1 MEAATRGR
9 FAKDRM
15 AVAVMV
21 DLALLSQRGPVPL
34 EEISKRQCV
43 SPYGL
48 ELLFTQLRRHK
59 LVRFTR
65 GRHGGYEPARS
76 PGEITVAEVVQC
88 VKEPPDR
95 RSTFSAEGR
104 VGDNAGKC
112 LTQELWAGLEDVMQG
127 VLSAVTIQDLLD
139 QRPRCA
145 AAEAATRPEAQPVL
159 PLHAAIA
166 LPRRGALPTG
176 LRVLPAQAS
185 NQALSESVA

>member
-1 MEAATRGR
+1 MEANTRGR
-9 FAKDRM
+9 FARDRV

-34 EEISKRQCV
+34 ERISQRQRV
-43 SPYGL
+43 SSYGL

-65 GRHGGYEPARS
+65 GREGGYEPARR

-95 RSTFSAEGR
+95 RSTFCAEGR

-112 LTQELWAGLEDVMQG
+112 LTQELWAGLDEVMHG
-127 VLSAVTIQDLLD
+127 VLSAVTIQDLID
-139 QRPRCA
+139 QARRRDEA
-145 AAEAATRPEAQPVL
+145 AAMAQVEAL
-159 PLHAAIA
+159 PLRAMA
-166 LPRRGALPTG
+166 LPRGVMPKALPVARG
-176 LRVLPAQAS
+176 EAPLRL
-185 NQALSESVA
+185 LSESLA